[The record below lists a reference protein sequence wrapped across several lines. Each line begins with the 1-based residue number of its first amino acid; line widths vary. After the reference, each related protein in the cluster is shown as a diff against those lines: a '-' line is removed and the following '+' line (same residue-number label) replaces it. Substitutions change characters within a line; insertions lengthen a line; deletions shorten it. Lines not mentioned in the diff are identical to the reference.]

1 MSFHCLREVSRVL
14 SNEYES
20 EEEQRCRVWESKRG
34 GIVLE
39 VRDWVISNR
48 LISALQ
54 REREDGRSDFQIQK

>member
-1 MSFHCLREVSRVL
+1 MSLRCLREESRVL
-14 SNEYES
+14 SDEYES
-20 EEEQRCRVWESKRG
+20 EEEQRRRVWESKRG

-39 VRDWVISNR
+39 VRDWVISHR